1 MSTKTELSDQQL
13 LQYNRQIMLPQIDI
27 VGQQKLLNASVAVLG
42 AGGLGCPALQY
53 LVASGVGEIHL
64 IDHDVVELSNLQ
76 RQILYRTSDVG
87 RKKVLVAKENVATLN
102 NETKVITHEELPDE
116 NKLSQIFNKVDVV
129 LDGTDNFASRYR
141 HNNLCIQAGTAL
153 VAGAVIRFEG
163 QVCCFLNR
171 DQHAPCYQCIY
182 PDAIDENENCS
193 ENGVLGSVAGI
204 IGTVM
209 ATEAIKIILNIG
221 TPLDSR
227 LLLLDALQQEW
238 RSLKITQD
246 ASCDAC
252 KKKQIL

>member
-1 MSTKTELSDQQL
+1 MSIQTEMNDQQL

-27 VGQQKLLNASVAVLG
+27 SGQQKLLNASVAVLG

-76 RQILYRTSDVG
+76 RQILFRATDVG
-87 RKKVLVAKENVATLN
+87 RKKVVVAEESMAALN
-102 NETKVITHEELPDE
+102 DQTKIITYEQLPDQNE
-116 NKLSQIFNKVDVV
+116 LSQIIAKVDVV

-141 HNNLCIQAGTAL
+141 HNNVCIQTKTPL

-171 DQHAPCYQCIY
+171 ELDEPCYQCIY
-182 PDAIDENENCS
+182 PDAIDENQNCT
-193 ENGVLGSVAGI
+193 ENGVLGSVAGTV
-204 IGTVM
+204 GTIM
-209 ATEAIKIILNIG
+209 ATEAIKIIVNTG
-221 TPLDSR
+221 APLFNR

-238 RSLKITQD
+238 RSLKIIQD
-246 ASCDAC
+246 ANCLAC
-252 KKKQIL
+252 KTKCN